1 MSNVTTENKNR
12 VKRRPDRGHY
22 DTATIYQIIDES
34 MLCHIGFVQDGQP
47 FVIPALHARKDD
59 QLLVH
64 GASASRLLKHIQEGN
79 AVSVSITIIDG
90 IVLAKTV
97 FNQSVNYRSVVVFG
111 KGRLIEDE
119 DEKIQALEHLTE
131 RLMPGVWEAARKPST
146 TELKATSIVSIS
158 IESASAKIR
167 SGSPKDD
174 LEDQGLPAWAGVL
187 PIRQVIGAPI
197 GADYTDNS
205 TPIPDYVTNYIL
217 KKNQ

>member
-158 IESASAKIR
+158 IESASAKIL